1 MRAYQIKEL
10 KNFMAKLL
18 ATDAFDDFLLAE
30 ATITTYN
37 TFIIDG
43 HLVKEFFSGDVND
56 TDTLPEQAFSQWKDM
71 KSLCFDLIKG
81 KRTPVN
87 FKIILHL
94 KDSLVAELLS
104 RGNTSVTPSDI
115 KALVLNLKYDGS
127 ILTCITG
134 TAFHSFL
141 PDKTPDK
148 LWDEYISRFLT
159 EKGISFEEN
168 I

>member
-56 TDTLPEQAFSQWKDM
+56 TYTLPEQAF
-71 KSLCFDLIKG
+71 
-81 KRTPVN
+81 
-87 FKIILHL
+87 
-94 KDSLVAELLS
+94 
-104 RGNTSVTPSDI
+104 PSGRI
-115 KALVLNLKYDGS
+115 
-127 ILTCITG
+127 
-134 TAFHSFL
+134 
-141 PDKTPDK
+141 
-148 LWDEYISRFLT
+148 
-159 EKGISFEEN
+159 
-168 I
+168 

>member
-1 MRAYQIKEL
+1 MKAYQIKEL
-10 KNFMAKLL
+10 KHFMAKLL
-18 ATDAFDDFLLAE
+18 ATDTFDDFLLAE

-43 HLVKEFFSGDVND
+43 HLVKDFFTGDIND
-56 TDTLPEQAFSQWKDM
+56 SVTLPDREFSQWKDM
-71 KSLCFDLIKG
+71 KGLCFDLIKG

-87 FKIILHL
+87 FKIVLHL
-94 KDSLVAELLS
+94 KEHLAARLLEE
-104 RGNTSVTPSDI
+104 GDTSVTPSDI
-115 KALVLNLKYDGS
+115 KAFILNLKYDGS

-134 TAFHSFL
+134 TSFHSFV

-148 LWDEYISRFLT
+148 LWDEYASRFLT
-159 EKGISFEEN
+159 EKGISFDES

>member
-18 ATDAFDDFLLAE
+18 ATDTFDDFLLAE

-37 TFIIDG
+37 TFVIDG
-43 HLVKEFFSGDVND
+43 HIVKEFFTGDIND
-56 TDTLPEQAFSQWKDM
+56 EDALPEQSFSQWKDM

-94 KDSLVAELLS
+94 KEALVAELLS
-104 RGNTSVTPSDI
+104 QGHTSVTPSDI
-115 KALVLNLKYDGS
+115 KAFVLNLKYDGS

-148 LWDEYISRFLT
+148 LWDEYISHFLT